1 MVLPKIHLL
10 ICLVGGKFYDRLT
23 VVFPNCHFLSLT
35 DWQRGSSVGSFPGI
49 VVRQQIA

>member
-23 VVFPNCHFLSLT
+23 VEFPNDHFLLLT
-35 DWQRGSSVGSFPGI
+35 EWQKDSSVGSFPGI
-49 VVRQQIA
+49 VVHQ